1 MNSMVSLAIYLCVGT
16 LGGYLMSRFKMP
28 AGAMLGAMLAVVLF
42 KLLLQKSWPVPRN
55 FGLVVQVLVG
65 VMVGVSFHPD
75 MIKTLGKIIIPV
87 TSSTFILVG
96 TGFIL
101 ALIYAKTG
109 LLDINTAYLG
119 TSPGAMAALVFMALE
134 TQSNATVVA
143 TFHFFRIFFIVLTAP
158 LLFKYISN

>member
-1 MNSMVSLAIYLCVGT
+1 MNSIVSIAIYLCVGA
-16 LGGYLMSRFKMP
+16 LGGFVVSRFKIP
-28 AGAMLGAMLAVVLF
+28 AGAMIGAMLAVVLF
-42 KLLLQKSWPVPRN
+42 KLILQRNWPVPRN
-55 FGLVVQVLVG
+55 FGLVVQVIVG

-75 MIKTLGKIIIPV
+75 MLKNLGKILIPV

-96 TGFIL
+96 IGFLL

-109 LLDINTAYLG
+109 LLDLKTAYLG

-158 LLFKYISN
+158 LLFKFISN

>member
-1 MNSMVSLAIYLCVGT
+1 MNTIVSLAIYLGVGA
-16 LGGYLMSRFKMP
+16 LGAAIMSRFKIP
-28 AGAMLGAMLAVVLF
+28 AGAMLGAMVAVVLF

-87 TSSTFILVG
+87 TSSTLVLVG
-96 TGFIL
+96 AGFLL

-109 LLDINTAYLG
+109 MLDMNTAYLG
-119 TSPGAMAALVFMALE
+119 TSPGAMAALVFMAIE

-158 LLFKYISN
+158 LLFKYIST

>member
-1 MNSMVSLAIYLCVGT
+1 MNTIVSLAIYLCVGAS
-16 LGGYLMSRFKMP
+16 GAAIMSRFKIP
-28 AGAMLGAMLAVVLF
+28 AGAMLGAMVAVVLF

-55 FGLVVQVLVG
+55 FGLVVQILVG

-75 MIKTLGKIIIPV
+75 MIKTLGKIFIPV

-96 TGFIL
+96 AGFLL

-109 LLDINTAYLG
+109 LLDMNTAYLG
-119 TSPGAMAALVFMALE
+119 TSPGAMAALVFMAIE

-158 LLFKYISN
+158 LLFKYIST

>member
-1 MNSMVSLAIYLCVGT
+1 MNSIVSIAIYLCVGAS
-16 LGGYLMSRFKMP
+16 GGFVLSRFKIP
-28 AGAMLGAMLAVVLF
+28 AGAMIGAMLAVVLF
-42 KLLLQKSWPVPRN
+42 KLILQRNWPVPRN
-55 FGLVVQVLVG
+55 FGLVVQVIVG

-75 MIKTLGKIIIPV
+75 MLKNLGKILIPV

-96 TGFIL
+96 IGFLL

-109 LLDINTAYLG
+109 LLDLKTAYLG

-158 LLFKYISN
+158 LLFKFISN

>member
-1 MNSMVSLAIYLCVGT
+1 MNSIVSIAIYLCVGA
-16 LGGYLMSRFKMP
+16 LGGFVVSRFKIP
-28 AGAMLGAMLAVVLF
+28 AGAMIGAMLAVVLF
-42 KLLLQKSWPVPRN
+42 KLILQRNWPVPRN

-75 MIKTLGKIIIPV
+75 MLKTLDKILIPV

-96 TGFIL
+96 IGFLL

-109 LLDINTAYLG
+109 LLDLKTAYLG
-119 TSPGAMAALVFMALE
+119 TSPGAMVALVFMALE

-158 LLFKYISN
+158 LLFKFISN

>member
-1 MNSMVSLAIYLCVGT
+1 MNTIVSLTIYLCVGA
-16 LGGYLMSRFKMP
+16 LGGIIMSRFKIP

-55 FGLVVQVLVG
+55 FGLLVQILVG
-65 VMVGVSFHPD
+65 VMVAISFHPD

-87 TSSTFILVG
+87 TSSTFVLVG
-96 TGFIL
+96 AGFLL

-109 LLDINTAYLG
+109 MLDINTAYLG
-119 TSPGAMAALVFMALE
+119 TSPGAMAALVFMAIE

-143 TFHFFRIFFIVLTAP
+143 TFHFFRIFFIVITAP
-158 LLFKYISN
+158 LLFKYISS

>member
-1 MNSMVSLAIYLCVGT
+1 MNSIAGLAIYLCVGT
-16 LGGYLMSRFKMP
+16 IGGFVVSRFKIP
-28 AGAMLGAMLAVVLF
+28 AGAMIGAMLAVVLF
-42 KLLLQKSWPVPRN
+42 KLILQRNWPVPRN

-75 MIKTLGKIIIPV
+75 MLKIFGKIFIPV
-87 TSSTFILVG
+87 ASSTFLLVG
-96 TGFIL
+96 LGFLL

-109 LLDINTAYLG
+109 IVDIKTAYLG
-119 TSPGAMAALVFMALE
+119 TSPGAMAALVFMAIE

-158 LLFKYISN
+158 LLFKFISN